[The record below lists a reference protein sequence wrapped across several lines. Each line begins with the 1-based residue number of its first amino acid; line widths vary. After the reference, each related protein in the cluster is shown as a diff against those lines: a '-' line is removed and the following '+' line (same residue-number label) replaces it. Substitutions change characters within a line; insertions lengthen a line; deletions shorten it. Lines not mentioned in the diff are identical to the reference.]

1 VGRLLQ
7 YTDSDRGPSM
17 NPSTSTP
24 LRIGLVGAG
33 WVTQHHLAAWH
44 EQADAVVV
52 AIADPS
58 QQRATEKAEQFGI
71 SRIYRSA
78 EEMLH
83 DGGIDAVDIAAPR
96 EFHAP
101 LVRLAASR
109 GLPILCQKPL
119 APTYGEAVALVA
131 GVADRSRLMVHEN
144 WRFRAYY
151 RQIAAWLRE
160 GRIGKVTQ
168 AQMTLLS
175 SGLVPDARGELPALV
190 RQPFLATLDRALVM
204 EIAIHHIDTLRFLL
218 GELQLVH
225 ARLGRGCAAMSG
237 EDRAFAS
244 FETADAAPVCLF
256 ANLAAHGEHPVL
268 SDRLLLVGE
277 RGTIRLTG
285 DTLSCDGEQP
295 AQLEYDPAATYLQSY
310 AAAIAHFVQALRSG
324 APFETSP
331 ADNLATLRLVEDIY
345 AS

>member
-1 VGRLLQ
+1 MTPLK
-7 YTDSDRGPSM
+7 SI
-17 NPSTSTP
+17 P

-33 WVTQHHLAAWH
+33 WVTQHHLAAWRG
-44 EQADAVVV
+44 QPDAVVV

-58 QQRATEKAEQFGI
+58 QERATEKARQFGI
-71 SRIYRSA
+71 SRIYSSA
-78 EEMLH
+78 KEMLH
-83 DGGIDAVDIAAPR
+83 DGGVDAVDIAAPR

-101 LVRLAASR
+101 LVRLGASQ
-109 GLPILCQKPL
+109 GLPMLCQKPL
-119 APTYGEAVALVA
+119 APTYAEAAALVA
-131 GVADRSRLMVHEN
+131 EVAGNSRLMVHEN

-151 RQIAAWLRE
+151 RQIATWLGE

-175 SGLVPDARGELPALV
+175 SGLVPDARGERPALV

-218 GELQLVH
+218 GELRLVH
-225 ARLGRGCAAMSG
+225 ARLGRTCAAMSG

-244 FETADAAPVCLF
+244 FETAEAAPVCLF

-268 SDRLLLVGE
+268 SDQLLLVGE

-285 DTLSCDGEQP
+285 SKLTCDGEQP
-295 AQLEYDPAATYLQSY
+295 AMQEYDLAATYVQSY
-310 AAAIAHFVQALRSG
+310 AAAVAHFVQALRSG
-324 APFETSP
+324 AAFETSP
-331 ADNLATLRLVEDIY
+331 EDNLATLRLVEDIY

>member
-1 VGRLLQ
+1 
-7 YTDSDRGPSM
+7 M
-17 NPSTSTP
+17 NLPTPAP

-33 WVTQHHLAAWH
+33 WVTRHHLAAWS
-44 EQADAVVV
+44 EQPDAVVV

-58 QQRATEKAEQFGI
+58 QPRATEKAQQFGI

-101 LVRLAASR
+101 LVRFVASQ

-119 APTYGEAVALVA
+119 APTHDEAAALVA
-131 GVADRSRLMVHEN
+131 EVADRSRLMVHEN

-218 GELQLVH
+218 GELRLVH
-225 ARLGRGCAAMSG
+225 ARLGRSCAAMSG
-237 EDRAFAS
+237 EDRVFAS
-244 FETADAAPVCLF
+244 FETSGAAPVCLF

-277 RGTIRLTG
+277 RGTIRLAGSRLT
-285 DTLSCDGEQP
+285 CEGEQP
-295 AQLEYDPAATYLQSY
+295 AQLEYDLATTYLQSY
-310 AAAIAHFVQALRSG
+310 AAAIGHFVQALRSG
-324 APFETSP
+324 AAFETSP
-331 ADNLATLRLVEDIY
+331 EDNLSTLRLVEDIY